1 MGVVDLR
8 TPPGV
13 LAPGVLAPGVLEA
26 LRRGPLIAPLPRVF
40 TIATR

>member
-8 TPPGV
+8 TP
-13 LAPGVLAPGVLEA
+13 PGVLAPGVLEA